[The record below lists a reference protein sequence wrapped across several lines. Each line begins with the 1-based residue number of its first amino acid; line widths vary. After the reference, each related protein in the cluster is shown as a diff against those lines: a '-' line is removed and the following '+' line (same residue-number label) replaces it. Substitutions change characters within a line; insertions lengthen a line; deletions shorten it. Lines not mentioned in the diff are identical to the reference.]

1 MIGAAFSSCST
12 SSATSL
18 ISNGVRELPPPRGNS
33 TSVSALR
40 FDMKEK
46 IFTRNIFTRKFIL
59 FLMESNVVL
68 LIYVELGL
76 RKVGVVNNQCS
87 RVPTD

>member
-1 MIGAAFSSCST
+1 
-12 SSATSL
+12 
-18 ISNGVRELPPPRGNS
+18 
-33 TSVSALR
+33 
-40 FDMKEK
+40 
-46 IFTRNIFTRKFIL
+46 
-59 FLMESNVVL
+59 MESNVVL